1 MIEKDQSS
9 LLIVK
14 LSSNV
19 KFQDV
24 RVRRSVPSEV
34 PLCHL
39 FPPPKIKSVHI
50 RFACPSTTANSNME
64 LFKFINLVDVRT
76 KSSVLKGVDLQFS
89 EEHLLAKVQ
98 NGCLDNFSFFD

>member
-1 MIEKDQSS
+1 MEYPQCLRYHGVLEDPLLIEQDLTS

-14 LSSNV
+14 LSSDA

-24 RVRRSVPSEV
+24 RMQRSVPLEA

-50 RFACPSTTANSNME
+50 RFGCPSTTANSNME
-64 LFKFINLVDVRT
+64 LFKFINLVDVET
-76 KSSVLKGVDLQFS
+76 KSSVLKGMDLQFS
-89 EEHLLAKVQ
+89 W
-98 NGCLDNFSFFD
+98 